1 MKKSRVN
8 NTDLR
13 FITIIGI
20 IFSLLIV
27 GCQKQ
32 SSKKE
37 IDERVPVRV
46 ARVELQDID
55 EALDY
60 SGNIKAFDEA
70 VVYPKVSGKIIE
82 KVKEDG
88 APIAKGEVILYIDR
102 DEVGL
107 KFEKA
112 PVESPITG
120 VVGRIYVDKG
130 ENVNSTTP
138 VALVVNMDKVK
149 IDFNVPEVYLPRVTL
164 AQKAKITLDA
174 YPGELF
180 LGEITKISPVLDL
193 DTRAAPVEITVDNSG
208 HKLNSGMFAR
218 VRLILDEHK
227 EVPVIIKEAILGHEP
242 ELFVYV
248 IENNKAKMKK
258 VKLGLHQG
266 PYYEIL
272 EGLKEGEKVVI
283 LGHQKLSDGREVITE
298 ENNK

>member
-1 MKKSRVN
+1 MKKTKIKN
-8 NTDLR
+8 NKIRL
-13 FITIIGI
+13 IIILGI
-20 IFSLLIV
+20 ISLII

-32 SSKKE
+32 ATKKE

-46 ARVELQDID
+46 ARVQLQDID

-88 APIAKGEVILYIDR
+88 VPITKGETILYIDR

-120 VVGRIYVDKG
+120 IVGRIYVDKG
-130 ENVNSTTP
+130 ENVNSATP

-174 YPGELF
+174 YPQELF

-227 EVPVIIKEAILGHEP
+227 EVPVVIKEAILGHEP
-242 ELFVYV
+242 GLFVYV

-258 VKLGLHQG
+258 VKLGLRQG
-266 PYYEIL
+266 PYYEVT
-272 EGLKEGEKVVI
+272 EGFKEGEKVVI
-283 LGHQKLSDGREVITE
+283 LGQQKLSEGREVIIE
-298 ENNK
+298 ENNR